1 MSFDQ
6 TYLEI
11 VNTIAARKFSALPAI
26 VIERPD
32 RFNWVTDI
40 LEKHYL
46 PLYGDKKALIW
57 TDLNKEITY
66 TYRELIQKSNQLL
79 HFLQARGVRQGD
91 VLFVLLP
98 VVPSN
103 WLTYIACIKGGLVMI
118 PAATVLGDKDI
129 TYRFNSNRPSV
140 IISDAENAGK
150 IDSALAA
157 AEGPIAGGSGGSVGD
172 RDAIP
177 AHSQPV
183 KILVNGQKE
192 GWFSWE
198 EIERSDSDC
207 TAAVTRAD
215 DVLFLF
221 FTSGTTG
228 MPKVVAHTHLS
239 YPFGHLTTAAWI
251 GLQPDDLHYNI
262 AQPGWAKFAWSSF
275 FAPLSMG
282 AAVFIYQQAG
292 RMDAALQ
299 LSVMAKY
306 KVSTFCAPPTAL
318 RMLVLENL
326 ERFRFSLRECVS
338 AGEPLNPEVIET
350 WKKGTGIIIRDGYG
364 QTETTL
370 IAGNLPGDRVKFGS
384 MGKPTFLYEMDIVD
398 DEGNPM
404 PADEEGHIGVKV
416 SDAVKGGET
425 AKASDA
431 VKGGDGLPEVIGK
444 PNGVFKEYSGAPGKR
459 EELIKKGYYL
469 TGDKAYKDEDGYVW
483 FVGRDDDVIKSSDYR
498 IGPFE
503 VESVLIEHEAVIES
517 AVVGSPHPIR
527 GYVVK
532 AFVIT
537 RPDVDITKELA
548 DELFRFCGK
557 NLSSYKIP
565 RIIEFVK
572 ELPKTISGK
581 IRRVELRA
589 SEAVNKAKGIKGPLE
604 FIK

>member
-11 VNTIAARKFSALPAI
+11 VNTIAARDFSSLPGI
-26 VIERPD
+26 PIERPV

-46 PLYGDKKALIW
+46 PLYGEKKALIW
-57 TDLNKEITY
+57 TDLEKEVTY
-66 TYRELIQKSNQLL
+66 TYKELIQKSDQLL
-79 HFLQARGVRQGD
+79 HFLQERGVRQGD

-103 WLTYIACIKGGLVMI
+103 WLTYIASIKGGLVMV
-118 PAATVLGDKDI
+118 PAATILGDKDI
-129 TYRFNSNRPSV
+129 EYRFKSNPPSV
-140 IISDAENAGK
+140 IISDADNAGK
-150 IDSALAA
+150 IDAALA
-157 AEGPIAGGSGGSVGD
+157 GLNGGGS
-172 RDAIP
+172 
-177 AHSQPV
+177 QPI
-183 KILVNGQKE
+183 KIIVNGQKD
-192 GWFSWE
+192 GWASWE
-198 EIERSDSDC
+198 EIERSG
-207 TAAVTRAD
+207 TACKAARTRPD

-251 GLQPDDLHYNI
+251 GLQPGDLHYNI

-282 AAVFIYQQAG
+282 ATVFIYQQAG
-292 RMDAALQ
+292 RMDASLQ
-299 LSVMAKY
+299 LAVMERY
-306 KVSTFCAPPTAL
+306 RVSTFCAPPTAL
-318 RMLVLENL
+318 RMLILENL
-326 ERFRFSLRECVS
+326 EGFRFSLRECVS

-350 WKKGTGIIIRDGYG
+350 WRKGTGIVIRDGYG

-370 IAGNLPGDRVKFGS
+370 IAGNLPGSPVKFGS
-384 MGKPTFLYEMDIVD
+384 MGKPTFLYDMDIVD
-398 DEGNPM
+398 DQGHPL
-404 PADEEGHIGVKV
+404 PADEEGHIAVKV
-416 SDAVKGGET
+416 EGAMHNGG
-425 AKASDA
+425 ASR
-431 VKGGDGLPEVIGK
+431 
-444 PNGVFKEYSGAPGKR
+444 PNGVFKEYSGSPGKR
-459 EELIKKGYYL
+459 EELIKNGYYF
-469 TGDKAYKDEDGYVW
+469 TGDKACKDADGYVW

-503 VESVLIEHEAVIES
+503 VESVLIEHDAVIES

-532 AFVIT
+532 AFVIV
-537 RPDVDITKELA
+537 RPDTAVTRALA
-548 DELFRFCGK
+548 DELFAFSAK

-565 RIIEFVK
+565 RIIEFVT

-589 SEAVNKAKGIKGPLE
+589 SEAANKAKGMAGPWE
-604 FIK
+604 FMYDKTRK